1 MPVAYTTGNSS
12 RGEQGVELI
21 MFRKSDDLITH
32 CLNRIGAHSRRFCS
46 PCGSLTFTSSM
57 LAQASCFSAMKSRS
71 AQSRSLST
79 A

>member
-57 LAQASCFSAMKSRS
+57 LAQASCFSATKSRS